1 MSFKETY
8 SDAEW
13 YILQCAPVYV
23 LSMVAGIDG
32 KIDQKEIKIFSRSII
47 EQTRNNFGFCQEIY
61 QSICSNIDHILRC
74 DSSGPTALKGLIAT
88 NVLLKKINDS
98 DATLY
103 KRSLVH
109 IGNQVAESSGGVFA
123 KKRSQK
129 ELQMLALII
138 KVLGLT

>member
-1 MSFKETY
+1 MSYRDTY

-23 LSMVAGIDG
+23 LAIVAGIDG
-32 KIDQKEIKIFSRSII
+32 KIDQKELKKFSQSIVEQSRS
-47 EQTRNNFGFCQEIY
+47 NFGFCQEMY
-61 QSICSNIDHILRC
+61 QSIVVNIDHVLRC

-88 NVLLKKINDS
+88 NVLLKKLNDS

-109 IGNQVAESSGGVFA
+109 IGNQVAESSGGIFS

-129 ELQMLALII
+129 ETQVLALLI
-138 KVLGLT
+138 KVLELA